1 MFIAAPGT
9 TIDTPSTLNGWLDC
23 STQYAGAG
31 VPGAGGGGNGSNGCA
46 KTGGDRVIDGT
57 TYTNEVF
64 TFTLGTE
71 SLANAVGN
79 NCLVRIK
86 LESGDSITALSVGV
100 AE

>member
-1 MFIAAPGT
+1 
-9 TIDTPSTLNGWLDC
+9 
-23 STQYAGAG
+23 
-31 VPGAGGGGNGSNGCA
+31 
-46 KTGGDRVIDGT
+46 VIDGT